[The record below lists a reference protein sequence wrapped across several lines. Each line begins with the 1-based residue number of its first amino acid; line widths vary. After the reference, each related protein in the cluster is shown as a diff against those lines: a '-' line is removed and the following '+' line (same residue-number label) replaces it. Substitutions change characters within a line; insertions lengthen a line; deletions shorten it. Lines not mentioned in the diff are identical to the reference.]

1 MKLLQ
6 TAVDE
11 NFMITIR
18 NWAED
23 IQKRDYAA
31 LFHIYVPYDRKEV
44 LEELSD
50 VRKILKQEA
59 PGVPVIGCSATG
71 EILDGH
77 MRCDQLVVTVTIF
90 EDPDSRVEVMAY
102 CDENRD
108 LQDAAD
114 LLEKLEKTEYLKG
127 IEILTNARYE
137 RLETVGAIL
146 DALPEDI
153 EIFGGVAVGD
163 DVNKSFVFAE
173 DSEYISDG
181 TAFVFYIGKELHI
194 QTNRMFGWKPIGYPL
209 QVTKSEGPVVYEL
222 DGKPAYDVYNHYL
235 HIKKDDK
242 FFYNAL
248 EFPWEV
254 QVDEETK
261 YIRHAKAVN
270 ADGSI
275 LMSSNIPRG
284 SEVRIAYGD
293 PRRIIEHTKKTE
305 QEVKVFSP
313 QVVNIFNCMGRMLFW
328 GDQADVEVTE
338 ISKFVKTTG
347 FSALGEILRYKRNTL
362 LNNLSIVTVA
372 MREGKPVPR
381 TDVTIDT
388 ITDDGNMP
396 ITARLAIFINTITE
410 ELMEKNEQ
418 LNEMLH
424 NASHDALTELLNR
437 GAIERIIYDTDE
449 KMAEKGKKW
458 HLIMIDVDDFKMV
471 NDNFGHQ
478 EGDRTLKSMAKYLS
492 YQIMPLRNVQVGRWG
507 GEEFMILLPEYSDAE
522 AKMIAENIRRDMVNA
537 GGNMAGR
544 ITISVGVTSHRKN
557 ESVMETIKRVDSL
570 LYRAKSNGKDQVCSD
585 L

>member
-23 IQKRDYAA
+23 VQKSNCAA
-31 LFHIYVPYDRKEV
+31 LFHIYAPYDRKDIKDD
-44 LEELSD
+44 LAD
-50 VRKILKQEA
+50 VRRVLMQEV

-71 EILDGH
+71 EIVDGH
-77 MRCDQLVVTVTIF
+77 MRSNQLVVTLTLF
-90 EDPDSRVEVMAY
+90 DDPDSRVEVMAY
-102 CDENRD
+102 CDEERD
-108 LQDAAD
+108 LEDAAD
-114 LLEKLEKTEYLKG
+114 LLERLESVQNLKG
-127 IEILTNARYE
+127 IEVLTNARYE

-146 DALPEDI
+146 DALPEEI
-153 EIFGGVAVGD
+153 ELFGGVAVGD
-163 DVNKSFVFAE
+163 DVQQSFVFAD
-173 DSEYISDG
+173 DSDYIADG
-181 TAFVFYIGKELHI
+181 TAFAFYIGKDLHI

-209 QVTKSEGPVVYEL
+209 KVTKSEGAVVYEL

-235 HIKKDDK
+235 HIQKDER

-261 YIRHAKAVN
+261 YIRHAKAVYE
-270 ADGSI
+270 DGSI

-284 SEVRIAYGD
+284 SDVRIAYGD
-293 PRRIIEHTKKTE
+293 PRRIFEHTKRTE
-305 QEVKVFSP
+305 LEVKDFSP
-313 QVVNIFNCMGRMLFW
+313 QVVTIFNCMGRMLFW
-328 GDQADVEVTE
+328 GDKANLEVSE
-338 ISKFVKTTG
+338 MSKFVTTAG
-347 FSALGEILRYKRNTL
+347 FSALGEIMRYKRITL

-372 MREGKPVPR
+372 MREGVAIPR

-388 ITDDGNMP
+388 LTDDANMP

-424 NASHDALTELLNR
+424 NASHDALTGLLNR
-437 GAIERIIYDTDE
+437 GAIERIIYETDE
-449 KMAEKGKKW
+449 RLENVNKKW

-478 EGDRTLKSMAKYLS
+478 EGDQTLRSMAKYLT
-492 YQIMPLRNVQVGRWG
+492 YQIKALRNVEVGRWG
-507 GEEFMILLPEYSDAE
+507 GEEFMILLPEYTDSE
-522 AKMIAENIRRDMVNA
+522 AKQIAENIRRDMVNS

-544 ITISVGVTSHRKN
+544 ITISVGVTSHRKA

-570 LYRAKSNGKDQVCSD
+570 LYRAKSNGKNQVCSD

>member
-1 MKLLQ
+1 
-6 TAVDE
+6 
-11 NFMITIR
+11 
-18 NWAED
+18 
-23 IQKRDYAA
+23 
-31 LFHIYVPYDRKEV
+31 
-44 LEELSD
+44 
-50 VRKILKQEA
+50 
-59 PGVPVIGCSATG
+59 
-71 EILDGH
+71 
-77 MRCDQLVVTVTIF
+77 
-90 EDPDSRVEVMAY
+90 
-102 CDENRD
+102 
-108 LQDAAD
+108 
-114 LLEKLEKTEYLKG
+114 
-127 IEILTNARYE
+127 
-137 RLETVGAIL
+137 
-146 DALPEDI
+146 
-153 EIFGGVAVGD
+153 
-163 DVNKSFVFAE
+163 
-173 DSEYISDG
+173 
-181 TAFVFYIGKELHI
+181 
-194 QTNRMFGWKPIGYPL
+194 
-209 QVTKSEGPVVYEL
+209 
-222 DGKPAYDVYNHYL
+222 
-235 HIKKDDK
+235 
-242 FFYNAL
+242 
-248 EFPWEV
+248 
-254 QVDEETK
+254 VDEETK

-270 ADGSI
+270 EDGSI

-313 QVVNIFNCMGRMLFW
+313 QVVSIFNCMGRMLFW

-338 ISKFVKTTG
+338 ISKFITTTG
-347 FSALGEILRYKRNTL
+347 FSALGEILRYKRITL

-372 MREGKPVPR
+372 MREGKPIPR

-388 ITDDGNMP
+388 VTDDSNMP

-437 GAIERIIYDTDE
+437 GAIERIIYDTNE
-449 KMAEKGKKW
+449 KMAGKGKKW